1 MVEAIDSIQH
11 IRQRFIK
18 VRQAFYAWC
27 SHLRHVRHNQAQ
39 LRRAAAHH
47 ALIHLQGRP
56 LLFWRH
62 WTRVERHSR
71 AKADMEAS
79 LKRQQDAVF
88 AEVNARIEAMHAEVA
103 RSAALAEREVRLR
116 AAVEKRM
123 KECFLRGVSALNMEA
138 ADIIHSAPEAD
149 QPGLPSPVVPMR
161 TQIPLPPVHH
171 HEHRVHSEPPRQGH
185 THPYQQKTQ
194 QQSAQ
199 HPLLTIAHA
208 AASPATPEAQQLT
221 HQQQQSPCTAPA
233 AYQRPRS
240 PWGEP
245 WVSKPRVGSGN
256 RRCHEQQRQPQLSVR
271 VEPPGGYALA
281 SRSDTVSSES
291 PRRLIPQPVLQ
302 RHPTVAC

>member
-88 AEVNARIEAMHAEVA
+88 AEVNARIEAMHAEA
-103 RSAALAEREVRLR
+103 
-116 AAVEKRM
+116 
-123 KECFLRGVSALNMEA
+123 G
-138 ADIIHSAPEAD
+138 H
-149 QPGLPSPVVPMR
+149 PSF
-161 TQIPLPPVHH
+161 IPLHQTVTT
-171 HEHRVHSEPPRQGH
+171 H
-185 THPYQQKTQ
+185 TCIVKRHI
-194 QQSAQ
+194 
-199 HPLLTIAHA
+199 LL
-208 AASPATPEAQQLT
+208 
-221 HQQQQSPCTAPA
+221 C
-233 AYQRPRS
+233 
-240 PWGEP
+240 
-245 WVSKPRVGSGN
+245 
-256 RRCHEQQRQPQLSVR
+256 
-271 VEPPGGYALA
+271 
-281 SRSDTVSSES
+281 
-291 PRRLIPQPVLQ
+291 
-302 RHPTVAC
+302 